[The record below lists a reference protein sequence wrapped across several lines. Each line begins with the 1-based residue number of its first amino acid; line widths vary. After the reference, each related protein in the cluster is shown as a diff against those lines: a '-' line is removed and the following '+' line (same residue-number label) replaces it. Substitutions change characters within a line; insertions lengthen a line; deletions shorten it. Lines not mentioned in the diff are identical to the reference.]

1 MGQKHN
7 DECDLALLFVHKD
20 LTVSEIIDLFAQKSR
35 VQLKQH
41 LSELPMQ
48 WQQIII
54 SSYPTF
60 MELLTMNCFF

>member
-7 DECDLALLFVHKD
+7 NECDLALLFVHKD

-35 VQLKQH
+35 IQLKQH
-41 LSELPMQ
+41 LSQLSMQ

-54 SSYPTF
+54 S
-60 MELLTMNCFF
+60 

>member
-7 DECDLALLFVHKD
+7 GECELALLFVHKD

-35 VQLKQH
+35 IQLKQH
-41 LSELPMQ
+41 LSQLSMQ

-54 SSYPTF
+54 S
-60 MELLTMNCFF
+60 